1 MVSPVPS
8 PAIPGAVPAAGLVRQ
23 ARQQLARDLALALPD
38 LAARMDAFLG
48 HLADQ
53 VATQREMQAH
63 RAALE
68 RWRAHQADWI
78 DACRSALDAALEAS
92 ALPAAPMRASAPD
105 AFELLSDDA
114 VENQI
119 QAARLALAADELAG
133 SSFEALRLRSQW
145 LQHQE
150 LAADDLLRPETFCE
164 LLVEQWRLSG
174 LPRSDL
180 QGVTAPLQSALGEL
194 LQAAYESLHALYDH
208 EGVPQS
214 RELAVLRR
222 NTDTL
227 QPSQP
232 MPLVPA
238 KAPASH
244 PLLRARHRAQEVV
257 QQLRHLLAPGSRAAS
272 APGSPVPAGAPA
284 PVPGAPL
291 PADPGLLQAL
301 AQEAPAEASWHA
313 DLSAGTGG
321 AAGVELG
328 QLARALRQRSSS
340 WKQQATA
347 PSDRAAIEIVA
358 LMFQSILA
366 QERIPPSVRVW
377 FARLQLP
384 VLRVAL
390 AEPEFFSNLQHPARL
405 LIDRMGACVLGFDAT
420 TMGGSEL
427 EAEIARIVQTIEQ
440 FPETGQRVFQLAHE
454 EFEKFLAGYLTQEQ
468 SKARIISVVQQME
481 EKETLTIQ
489 YTIELRRLLKDMPVR
504 AELRNFL
511 FRDWAEVLA
520 LSAVRVGAA
529 HPQTQAFKQAAS
541 DLVWAGSAKP
551 TREQRAQLI
560 RSLPQLLQCLRDGL
574 TLVGMPAS
582 AQTEQLK
589 RLTDT
594 LAEAFVAKTAAIAPE
609 DLEALTR
616 RLSHLE
622 DFMAA
627 EGLPEG
633 TPLSAQNIEILL
645 GVEIAGLQVL
655 GNSAQPVDP
664 ALLEWACTLQ
674 PGSWFTLDH
683 NGASLQ
689 VQYAWH
695 STQRQL
701 HLFATLDG
709 QCYLMPL
716 QRLASYLQSGL
727 LVWHDAEGVTLRATR
742 DALEKIEANPE
753 RLQS

>member
-1 MVSPVPS
+1 MASPP
-8 PAIPGAVPAAGLVRQ
+8 PPPAAPATGLVRQ
-23 ARQQLARDLALALPD
+23 ARQQLAQDLAQALPD
-38 LAARMDAFLG
+38 LALRLDAFLE

-53 VATQREMQAH
+53 VGTQREMQAH
-63 RAALE
+63 RDVLE
-68 RWRAHQADWI
+68 RWRAQQ
-78 DACRSALDAALEAS
+78 SAWVAGCCNALEAALS
-92 ALPAAPMRASAPD
+92 ASLLPAAATRGSAPLPD

-114 VENQI
+114 IENQI
-119 QAARLALAADELAG
+119 QAARLALAADEMAG

-145 LQHQE
+145 LQHHE

-164 LLVEQWRLSG
+164 LLVDQWRLAG
-174 LPRSDL
+174 LPRADL
-180 QGVTAPLQSALGEL
+180 QDVTAPLQTALGEL
-194 LQAAYESLHALYDH
+194 LQTAYAALHELYDR
-208 EGVPQS
+208 EGVPAS

-222 NTDTL
+222 NPDTIQPAL
-227 QPSQP
+227 Q
-232 MPLVPA
+232 MPAAPA
-238 KAPASH
+238 KAAAPAH

-257 QQLRHLLAPGSRAAS
+257 QQLRQLLSPGRAGSASAAPGPAS
-272 APGSPVPAGAPA
+272 QS
-284 PVPGAPL
+284 
-291 PADPGLLQAL
+291 LLQAL
-301 AQEAPAEASWHA
+301 AEQAPAEASWQSEM
-313 DLSAGTGG
+313 SAMGTASGG
-321 AAGVELG
+321 LEIS
-328 QLARALRQRSSS
+328 QLARALRQRSNS

-347 PSDRAAIEIVA
+347 PGDRAAIEVVA

-366 QERIPPSVRVW
+366 QDRIPPSIRVW

-390 AEPEFFSNLQHPARL
+390 AEPDFFSNLQHPVRL

-420 TMGGSEL
+420 SMGGSVL

-440 FPETGQRVFQLAHE
+440 FPETGQRVFQLAHQ

-468 SKARIISVVQQME
+468 PKARIVSVVQQME

-504 AELRNFL
+504 PELRNFL

-529 HPQTQAFKQAAS
+529 HDQTLAFKRAAS

-560 RSLPQLLQCLRDGL
+560 RSLPGLLQCLREGL
-574 TLVGMPAS
+574 TLIGMSAS
-582 AQTEQLK
+582 AQAEQLK

-594 LAEAFVAKTAAIAPE
+594 LAEAFVAKTAAIAPG
-609 DLEALTR
+609 DLEAMAR

-622 DFMAA
+622 EFMSA
-627 EGLPEG
+627 EGLPG
-633 TPLSAQNIEILL
+633 DTPLSAENLEKLL
-645 GVEIAGLQVL
+645 GVDIAGLQVL
-655 GNSAQPVDP
+655 GNTPQPVDAP
-664 ALLEWACTLQ
+664 QLQWARTLQ

-683 NGASLQ
+683 NGTSLQ
-689 VQYAWH
+689 VQYSWH
-695 STQRQL
+695 SNQRQL

-716 QRLASYLQSGL
+716 QRLAGYLQSGL

-753 RLQS
+753 RLQA

>member
-1 MVSPVPS
+1 MASPP
-8 PAIPGAVPAAGLVRQ
+8 PPPAAPATGLVRQ
-23 ARQQLARDLALALPD
+23 ARQQLVQDLAQALPD
-38 LAARMDAFLG
+38 LALRLDAFLE

-53 VATQREMQAH
+53 VGTQREMQAH
-63 RAALE
+63 RDALE
-68 RWRAHQADWI
+68 RWRAQQSAWVA
-78 DACRSALDAALEAS
+78 ACGNALEAALAAS
-92 ALPAAPMRASAPD
+92 LLPAAAVRNGTPPAD

-114 VENQI
+114 IENQI

-145 LQHQE
+145 LQHHE

-164 LLVEQWRLSG
+164 LLVDQWRTTG
-174 LPRSDL
+174 LPRADL
-180 QGVTAPLQSALGEL
+180 QGVTAPMQSALGEL
-194 LQAAYESLHALYDH
+194 LQTAYAALHELYDR

-222 NTDTL
+222 NPETI
-227 QPSQP
+227 QPSLQ
-232 MPLVPA
+232 MPVAPA
-238 KAPASH
+238 KAATPAH
-244 PLLRARHRAQEVV
+244 PLLRARQRAQDVV
-257 QQLRHLLAPGSRAAS
+257 QQLRQLLVPSRAGSASAAPGPAS
-272 APGSPVPAGAPA
+272 PS
-284 PVPGAPL
+284 
-291 PADPGLLQAL
+291 LLQAL
-301 AQEAPAEASWHA
+301 AEQAPAETSWQSEMAALGTAS
-313 DLSAGTGG
+313 G
-321 AAGVELG
+321 GVEIS
-328 QLARALRQRSSS
+328 QLARALRQRSNS

-347 PSDRAAIEIVA
+347 PGDRAAIEVVA

-366 QERIPPSVRVW
+366 QDRIPPSIRVW

-390 AEPEFFSNLQHPARL
+390 AEPDFFSNLQHPVRL

-420 TMGGSEL
+420 SMGGSVL
-427 EAEIARIVQTIEQ
+427 ETEIARIVQTIEQ
-440 FPETGQRVFQLAHE
+440 FPETGQRVFQLAHQ

-529 HPQTQAFKQAAS
+529 HAQTQAFKQAAS

-551 TREQRAQLI
+551 TREQRAELI
-560 RSLPQLLQCLRDGL
+560 RSLPQLLQCLREGL
-574 TLVGMPAS
+574 TLIGMSAS
-582 AQTEQLK
+582 AQAEQLK

-609 DLEALTR
+609 DLEAMAR

-622 DFMAA
+622 DFMSS
-627 EGLPEG
+627 EGLPG
-633 TPLSAQNIEILL
+633 DTPLSAENIETLL
-645 GVEIAGLQVL
+645 GVDIAGLQVL
-655 GNSAQPVDP
+655 GNTPQPVD
-664 ALLEWACTLQ
+664 AGLLEWARTLQ

-695 STQRQL
+695 SSQRQL

-753 RLQS
+753 RLQA

>member
-1 MVSPVPS
+1 MASPPPPS
-8 PAIPGAVPAAGLVRQ
+8 AALGAALVQQ
-23 ARQQLARDLALALPD
+23 ARQQLVRDLMQALAH
-38 LAARMDAFLG
+38 LAARMDTFLE
-48 HLADQ
+48 HLADR
-53 VATQREMQAH
+53 VSTQREMLEH

-68 RWRAHQADWI
+68 RYRKHQACWI
-78 DACRSALDAALEAS
+78 KACRNALENLLAAS
-92 ALPAAPMRASAPD
+92 GQPATATRASATAD

-114 VENQI
+114 MENQI
-119 QAARLALAADELAG
+119 QAARLALAVDELAG

-145 LQHQE
+145 LQQRE
-150 LAADDLLRPETFCE
+150 LAENDLLRPESFCK
-164 LLVEQWRLSG
+164 LLVDQWSVCG

-180 QGVTAPLQSALGEL
+180 QGVTAPLQPALGEV
-194 LQAAYESLHALYDH
+194 LQAAYAALHELYDR

-214 RELAVLRR
+214 HALAVLRR
-222 NTDTL
+222 STDAPAPAL
-227 QPSQP
+227 QT
-232 MPLVPA
+232 PLA
-238 KAPASH
+238 SARAPASP

-257 QQLRHLLAPGSRAAS
+257 QRLRQLLPPGMRAGGE
-272 APGSPVPAGAPA
+272 PAPA
-284 PVPGAPL
+284 APS
-291 PADPGLLQAL
+291 LLQAL
-301 AQEAPAEASWHA
+301 AEEAPAEASWHA
-313 DLSAGTGG
+313 QMSTPGLG
-321 AAGVELG
+321 AAGVELD
-328 QLARALRQRSSS
+328 QLARALRQRSQR
-340 WKQQATA
+340 WKQRATA
-347 PSDRAAIEIVA
+347 PNDRAAIEIVA

-405 LIDRMGACVLGFDAT
+405 LIDRIGACVLGFDAT
-420 TMGGSEL
+420 SMGGSVL

-440 FPETGQRVFQLAHE
+440 FPETGQRVFQLAHQ
-454 EFEKFLAGYLTQEQ
+454 EFEKFLADYLTQEQ
-468 SKARIISVVQQME
+468 SKAQLISVVQQME
-481 EKETLTIQ
+481 KKETLTIQ

-504 AELRNFL
+504 AELRDFL

-529 HPQTQAFKQAAS
+529 HAQTRAFKQAAS

-560 RSLPQLLQCLRDGL
+560 RSLPQLLQRLRDGL
-574 TLVGMPAS
+574 TLIGMPAA
-582 AQTEQLK
+582 AQAEQLK

-609 DLEALTR
+609 DLETLAQ
-616 RLSHLE
+616 RLGHLE
-622 DFMAA
+622 DFMADS
-627 EGLPEG
+627 GLPPD
-633 TPLSAQNIEILL
+633 TPLSAQYLETLL
-645 GVEIAGLQVL
+645 GAEIAGLHVL
-655 GNSAQPVDP
+655 DNSAQPADA
-664 ALLEWACTLQ
+664 ALLEEAHRLQ
-674 PGSWFTLDH
+674 RGSWFTLDH
-683 NGASLQ
+683 NGASVQ

-695 STQRQL
+695 SRQRQL
-701 HLFATLDG
+701 HLFAALDG

-727 LVWHDAEGVTLRATR
+727 LLGHDAEGVMLRATR

>member
-1 MVSPVPS
+1 
-8 PAIPGAVPAAGLVRQ
+8 
-23 ARQQLARDLALALPD
+23 
-38 LAARMDAFLG
+38 
-48 HLADQ
+48 
-53 VATQREMQAH
+53 
-63 RAALE
+63 
-68 RWRAHQADWI
+68 
-78 DACRSALDAALEAS
+78 
-92 ALPAAPMRASAPD
+92 
-105 AFELLSDDA
+105 
-114 VENQI
+114 
-119 QAARLALAADELAG
+119 
-133 SSFEALRLRSQW
+133 
-145 LQHQE
+145 
-150 LAADDLLRPETFCE
+150 
-164 LLVEQWRLSG
+164 
-174 LPRSDL
+174 
-180 QGVTAPLQSALGEL
+180 
-194 LQAAYESLHALYDH
+194 
-208 EGVPQS
+208 
-214 RELAVLRR
+214 
-222 NTDTL
+222 
-227 QPSQP
+227 

-257 QQLRHLLAPGSRAAS
+257 QQLRHLLAPGARAAS
-272 APGSPVPAGAPA
+272 APGSPVPGAAAPA
-284 PVPGAPL
+284 PVPGAPT

-301 AQEAPAEASWHA
+301 AREAPAEASWHA

-366 QERIPPSVRVW
+366 QDRIPPSVRVW

-405 LIDRMGACVLGFDAT
+405 LIDRMGACVLGFDAA

-529 HPQTQAFKQAAS
+529 HAQTQAFKQAAS

-574 TLVGMPAS
+574 TLVGMPAGT
-582 AQTEQLK
+582 QTEQLK

-609 DLEALTR
+609 ELEALAR

-627 EGLPEG
+627 DGLPEG
-633 TPLSAQNIEILL
+633 TPLSAHNIEILL

-664 ALLEWACTLQ
+664 ALLEWARTLQ

-709 QCYLMPL
+709 QSYLMPL

>member
-1 MVSPVPS
+1 MASP
-8 PAIPGAVPAAGLVRQ
+8 PAPPAAPATALVRQ
-23 ARQQLARDLALALPD
+23 ARQQLVQDLGLALPD
-38 LAARMDAFLG
+38 LAARMAAFLE

-53 VATQREMQAH
+53 LGTQREIQAH

-68 RWRAHQADWI
+68 RYRAHQAGWI
-78 DACRSALDAALEAS
+78 DACRDALENALDAAS
-92 ALPAAPMRASAPD
+92 LPAAATTRSGAMPTD

-114 VENQI
+114 IENQI

-145 LQHQE
+145 LQHHE

-164 LLVEQWRLSG
+164 LLVDQWHLSG

-194 LQAAYESLHALYDH
+194 LQAAYAALHELYDR

-222 NTDTL
+222 NPDTTP
-227 QPSQP
+227 PSQP
-232 MPLVPA
+232 MPM
-238 KAPASH
+238 APARAAATH

-257 QQLRHLLAPGSRAAS
+257 QQLRQLLAPGTRAGGPAAAAGS
-272 APGSPVPAGAPA
+272 AAGAPA
-284 PVPGAPL
+284 TASPS
-291 PADPGLLQAL
+291 LLQAMA
-301 AQEAPAEASWHA
+301 AQGPSEASWHA
-313 DLSAGTGG
+313 DQASTGMGSGG
-321 AAGVELG
+321 AELG
-328 QLARALRQRSSS
+328 PLARALRQRSNS

-366 QERIPPSVRVW
+366 QDRIPPSIRVW

-384 VLRVAL
+384 LLRVAL
-390 AEPEFFSNLQHPARL
+390 AEPDFFANLQHPARL

-420 TMGGSEL
+420 SMGGSML
-427 EAEIARIVQTIEQ
+427 ETEIARIVQTIEQ
-440 FPETGQRVFQLAHE
+440 FPETGQRVFQLAHQ
-454 EFEKFLAGYLTQEQ
+454 EFEKFLASYLTQEQ

-520 LSAVRVGAA
+520 LSAMRMGAA
-529 HPQTQAFKQAAS
+529 HAQTQAFKQAAS

-560 RSLPQLLQCLRDGL
+560 RSLPQLLQCLREGL
-574 TLVGMPAS
+574 ALVGMPAE
-582 AQTEQLK
+582 AQTAQLK

-609 DLEALTR
+609 DLEALTQ

-622 DFMAA
+622 DFMSSD
-627 EGLPEG
+627 GLPDG
-633 TPLSAQNIEILL
+633 TPLSAQNIETLL

-655 GNSAQPVDP
+655 GNSTQPVEP
-664 ALLEWACTLQ
+664 ALLEWTRTLQ

-683 NGASLQ
+683 NGASVQ
-689 VQYAWH
+689 VQYSWH

-727 LVWHDAEGVTLRATR
+727 LLLHDAEGVTLRATR

-753 RLQS
+753 RLN

>member
-1 MVSPVPS
+1 MASPPS
-8 PAIPGAVPAAGLVRQ
+8 PPAAPATGLVRQ
-23 ARQQLARDLALALPD
+23 ARQQLAQDLSLALPD
-38 LAARMDAFLG
+38 LAARMATFLE
-48 HLADQ
+48 HLAEQ

-63 RAALE
+63 RAAFE
-68 RWRAHQADWI
+68 RYQTHQAAWI
-78 DACRSALDAALEAS
+78 EACRGALHAALDAS
-92 ALPAAPMRASAPD
+92 TLPAAVTRSSTTPSD

-145 LQHQE
+145 LQQHE

-164 LLVEQWRLSG
+164 LLVDQWRISG
-174 LPRSDL
+174 LPRADL
-180 QGVTAPLQSALGEL
+180 HGVTAPLQSALGEL
-194 LQAAYESLHALYDH
+194 LQAAYAALHTLYDAA
-208 EGVPQS
+208 GVPQS

-222 NTDTL
+222 NPDTL
-227 QPSQP
+227 QPSLP
-232 MPLVPA
+232 MPMAPA
-238 KAPASH
+238 KAPAAPH

-257 QQLRHLLAPGSRAAS
+257 QQLRNMLAPGSRAGAAS
-272 APGSPVPAGAPA
+272 GTPPPASTSLMQSMAEQG
-284 PVPGAPL
+284 
-291 PADPGLLQAL
+291 
-301 AQEAPAEASWHA
+301 PAEASWHA
-313 DLSAGTGG
+313 DLSAPSTSSG
-321 AAGVELG
+321 GVELS
-328 QLARALRQRSSS
+328 QLARALRQRSNT

-347 PSDRAAIEIVA
+347 PHDRAVIEIVA

-366 QERIPPSVRVW
+366 QDRIPPSIRVW

-390 AEPEFFSNLQHPARL
+390 AEPDFFNNLQHPARL
-405 LIDRMGACVLGFDAT
+405 LIDRIGACVLGFDAT
-420 TMGGSEL
+420 SMGGSVL

-529 HPQTQAFKQAAS
+529 HAQTQAFKQAAS

-560 RSLPQLLQCLRDGL
+560 RSLPQLLQCLREGL
-574 TLVGMPAS
+574 ALVGMPAE
-582 AQTEQLK
+582 AQAGQLK

-609 DLEALTR
+609 DLEALAR

-622 DFMAA
+622 DFMTTD
-627 EGLPEG
+627 GLPDG

-655 GNSAQPVDP
+655 GSSTQAVDP
-664 ALLEWACTLQ
+664 ALLQWTRTLQ

-683 NGASLQ
+683 NGASVQ

-695 STQRQL
+695 SNQRQL

-753 RLQS
+753 RLQA

>member
-1 MVSPVPS
+1 MASPP
-8 PAIPGAVPAAGLVRQ
+8 PPPAAPATGLVRQ
-23 ARQQLARDLALALPD
+23 ARQQLVQDLRQALPD
-38 LAARMDAFLG
+38 MAARMGAFLEQ
-48 HLADQ
+48 LADQ
-53 VATQREMQAH
+53 VGTQREMQAH

-68 RWRAHQADWI
+68 RWRAQRAAWLA
-78 DACRSALDAALEAS
+78 ACGKALEAALAAS
-92 ALPAAPMRASAPD
+92 SLPAAAPRSSITHID

-114 VENQI
+114 IENQI

-133 SSFEALRLRSQW
+133 SSVEALRLRSQW
-145 LQHQE
+145 LQQQE

-174 LPRSDL
+174 LTRSDL
-180 QGVTAPLQSALGEL
+180 HGVTAPLQSALGEL
-194 LQAAYESLHALYDH
+194 LQAAYAALHALYDS

-214 RELAVLRR
+214 EELAVLRR
-222 NTDTL
+222 NPDTI
-227 QPSQP
+227 QPSLP
-232 MPLVPA
+232 MPMDQP
-238 KAPASH
+238 KAAATAH

-257 QQLRHLLAPGSRAAS
+257 QQLRHMLAPARSGG
-272 APGSPVPAGAPA
+272 APGAAATSQASPS
-284 PVPGAPL
+284 
-291 PADPGLLQAL
+291 LLQAM
-301 AQEAPAEASWHA
+301 AEQAPAEASWQSQ
-313 DLSAGTGG
+313 LSTLGSAGGP
-321 AAGVELG
+321 AEIS
-328 QLARALRQRSSS
+328 QLARALRQRSNG
-340 WKQQATA
+340 WKQQASA
-347 PSDRAAIEIVA
+347 PGDRAAIEVVA

-366 QERIPPSVRVW
+366 QDRIPPSIRVW

-390 AEPEFFSNLQHPARL
+390 AEPDFFSNLQHPTRL

-420 TMGGSEL
+420 NMAGSVL
-427 EAEIARIVQTIEQ
+427 ETEISRIVQTIEQ

-489 YTIELRRLLKDMPVR
+489 YTIELRRLLQDMPVR
-504 AELRNFL
+504 IELRNFL

-520 LSAVRVGAA
+520 LSAVRMGATHA
-529 HPQTQAFKQAAS
+529 QTLAFKQAAS

-560 RSLPQLLQCLRDGL
+560 RSLPQLLQCLREGL
-574 TLVGMPAS
+574 TLVGMSAS
-582 AQTEQLK
+582 VQAEQLK

-594 LAEAFVAKTAAIAPE
+594 LAEAFIAKTAAIAPE
-609 DLEALTR
+609 DLEALAR

-622 DFMAA
+622 DFMASDA
-627 EGLPEG
+627 VPDD
-633 TPLSAQNIEILL
+633 TPLSPENIETLL
-645 GVEIAGLQVL
+645 GIEIAGLQVL
-655 GNSAQPVDP
+655 GNTTQPVDP
-664 ALLEWACTLQ
+664 TLLEWARTLQ

-683 NGASLQ
+683 NDASVQ

-695 STQRQL
+695 SNQRQL
-701 HLFATLDG
+701 HLFATLGG
-709 QCYLMPL
+709 QCYLLPL

-742 DALEKIEANPE
+742 DALEKLEANPE
-753 RLQS
+753 RLQA